1 MKVGTDGVLLG
12 AWAEVRPD
20 DRRMLDIGTGTGVI
34 ALMLAQRSAARIE
47 AVDIDPD
54 CAEQAAGNFAASPW
68 SGRLEARCLPIQE
81 YAPDGRFDL
90 IVSNP
95 PYYVG
100 SLHSPD
106 QGRNRA
112 RHADSLPFG
121 ELVRAVVRLLADGG
135 RFALILPPDEMRLF
149 RSAALGRLFPLRWTE
164 VCSTPRRGVRRV
176 LAEFCAQPVPPPE
189 VGRLIIQEGG
199 PDSYTGE
206 YRRLTGDFYLGF

>member
-12 AWAEVRPD
+12 AWAGVHPG
-20 DRRMLDIGTGTGVI
+20 DRCILDIGTGTGVI
-34 ALMLAQRSAARIE
+34 ALMLAQRGEARIE

-54 CAEQAAGNFAASPW
+54 CAEQAAANFAASPW
-68 SGRLEARCLPIQE
+68 SARLEARCLPIQE
-81 YAPDGRFDL
+81 YEPGVRFDL

-112 RHADSLPFG
+112 RHTDSLPFG
-121 ELVRAVVRLLADGG
+121 ELVRAVVRLLAEGG

-149 RSAALGRLFPLRWTE
+149 RSAALGRLFPVRWTE

-176 LAEFCAQPVPPPE
+176 LAEFGTQPVPAPE
-189 VGRLIIQEGG
+189 TERLVIQEGG